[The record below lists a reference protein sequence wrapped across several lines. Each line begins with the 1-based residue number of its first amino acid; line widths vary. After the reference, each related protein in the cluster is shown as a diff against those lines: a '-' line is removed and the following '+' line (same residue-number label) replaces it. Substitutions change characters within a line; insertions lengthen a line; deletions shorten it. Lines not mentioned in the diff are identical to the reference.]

1 METNIESL
9 RQTTFDD
16 LTAKMQ
22 IFHKCALI
30 RPCSFGKTVMAV
42 KLFEKYKKV
51 LFLYPADCIRLML
64 EARHENKIHKN
75 ITFMTYNMLARLN
88 NEQIANL
95 PDYDLVFADEAHR
108 LGGEKTKTS
117 FFVLLNTQGE
127 NTHFVGSTA
136 TPDRMDGFDFIH
148 EFMDDIQV
156 YPYTLHDAIHDGIIK
171 KPFYYFC
178 SLNPRKDL
186 EKTIKGRYKTEF
198 KHNISKEELEIIM
211 SCNIVEQYN
220 IFSVENI
227 IKKSCTKYVSNTN
240 HMKFICFFL
249 RIEDIKK
256 RYKMIANWF
265 KEAFPNHKIRKTEI
279 HSGSGANNINIL
291 ETLKEEDNIIDLIY
305 TCDMLNEGYHVG
317 DITGIVMLRHTS
329 SNRIYNQQIGRCLST
344 NESDEPKLIFDV
356 VDNIH
361 RPSIFGEGK
370 SLIDIDINTGN
381 DDSDPDNGGNNSGG
395 IHSGGSK
402 GGGHGDKDED
412 DNILT
417 GPEYITP
424 DDWYF
429 DGKEDMNATFTRAI
443 YEELA
448 WKSLLER
455 YTDAIEGALTEY
467 LKRGF
472 PPFKD
477 RKELSKTS
485 PAKRALQYIAKA
497 HGLHLSFMY
506 AAFESRF
513 SDNNN
518 TL

>member
-9 RQTTFDD
+9 RQATFDD
-16 LTAKMQ
+16 LMGKVQ
-22 IFHKCALI
+22 LFHKCALI

-42 KLFEKYKKV
+42 KLFEKYRKV

-64 EARHENKIHKN
+64 EARHENQIHKN

-88 NEQIANL
+88 EEQIANL

-117 FFVLLNTQGE
+117 FFVLLNSQGE
-127 NTHFVGSTA
+127 STHFIGSTA
-136 TPDRMDGFDFIH
+136 TPYRMDGFDFIH

-156 YPYTLHDAIHDGIIK
+156 YPYTLHDAIRDGIIK

-186 EKTIKGRYKTEF
+186 KNAIKDRYKAEF

-220 IFSVENI
+220 IFSVDNI
-227 IKKSCTKYVSNTN
+227 IRDSCTKYASNTN
-240 HMKFICFFL
+240 YMKFICFFL
-249 RIEDIKK
+249 HIEDIKK

-265 KEAFPNHKIRKTEI
+265 KKAFPNHKIRKTEI

-291 ETLKEEDNIIDLIY
+291 ESLKEEDNTIDLIY

-317 DITGIVMLRHTS
+317 NITGIVMLRHTS

-344 NESDEPKLIFDV
+344 SESDEPKLIFDV
-356 VDNIH
+356 VDNLH

-370 SLIDIDINTGN
+370 TLIDIDIDTGN
-381 DDSDPDNGGNNSGG
+381 DDNDSDNGGNNT
-395 IHSGGSK
+395 GGSTS
-402 GGGHGDKDED
+402 GGHGDKDNN
-412 DNILT
+412 DNILN
-417 GPEYITP
+417 GPEYINP

-429 DGKEDMNATFTRAI
+429 EGKEDMNASFTRAM

-448 WKSLLER
+448 WKTLLER
-455 YTDAIEGALTEY
+455 YNDAIEGALNEY
-467 LKRGF
+467 IKRGF
-472 PPFKD
+472 PSFKD
-477 RKELSKTS
+477 RKELTKKS
-485 PAKRALQYIAKA
+485 PAKRALFFIAKA
-497 HGLHLSFMY
+497 HNLSIEFMY

-513 SDNNN
+513 SEIN
-518 TL
+518 